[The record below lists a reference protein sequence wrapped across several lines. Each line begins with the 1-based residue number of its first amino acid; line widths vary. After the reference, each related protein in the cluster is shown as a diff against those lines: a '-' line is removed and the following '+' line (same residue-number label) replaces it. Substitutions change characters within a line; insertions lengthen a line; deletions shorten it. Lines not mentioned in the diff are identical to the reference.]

1 MWTSLHLSCLV
12 LTSSSLSLMKRM
24 TMKISIS
31 PNTSWTCTDLRT
43 MLSIQTSRWKRCKPT
58 LSSVEPS
65 ILNSTKKLLWFW
77 RKSTKPSDKSKRE
90 RIRILIKL
98 LSDNWSPLLDCQK
111 PLLELIV
118 KLPSPLLTSKKF
130 ADFLSNQISAFRKT
144 ISNSRK
150 FKSYW
155 TLSKELSEKETKNW
169 PTLTKRKVLLPSRFQ
184 PTLRHNNQR
193 ENRRSR
199 SHSMNIRN
207 YPCKLWLWWRNS
219 KWPTKRMF
227 NNMKSSISWWASL
240 SWNATKLQLLLRS
253 PSRPPKRSKMSFHT
267 W

>member
-1 MWTSLHLSCLV
+1 
-12 LTSSSLSLMKRM
+12 M
-24 TMKISIS
+24 TTKISIS
-31 PNTSWTCTDLRT
+31 LNTSWTCIDLRT
-43 MLSIQTSRWKRCKPT
+43 MLSTQTSRWKRCK
-58 LSSVEPS
+58 LISNSAEPS
-65 ILNSTKKLLWFW
+65 TLNLTKRLPWFW
-77 RKSTKPSDKSKRE
+77 RKSIKPSDKSKRE
-90 RIRILIKL
+90 RIRTLIKL

-130 ADFLSNQISAFRKT
+130 ADSLSNQISAFRRT
-144 ISNSRK
+144 ISSSRK
-150 FKSYW
+150 SKSNW

-169 PTLTKRKVLLPSRFQ
+169 PTLIRRKVLLPSRFQ
-184 PTLRHNNQR
+184 PTLKHNNQR

-207 YPCKLWLWWRNS
+207 YPCKSWLWWRNS
-219 KWPTKRMF
+219 RWLTKRMS

-253 PSRPPKRSKMSFHT
+253 PLKPPKRSKMSSHT